1 MRSCLPCLLALTLAT
16 PAVAAW
22 DPDPSVNVPVT
33 TAPGEAEDSF
43 VVSDGAGGAI
53 VVFEEERGADLD
65 LYAQRLD
72 VNGDPMW
79 DPDGVLVCGAPGDQ
93 HVYRSSTGTTGFTP
107 VLPDGEG
114 GVWIAWHDGRAFGA
128 RQNDIFLQRL
138 DADGNAHFDVN
149 GLPIATG
156 TGMEDQPT
164 LGLDGTGGVV
174 VVWQDRNADPVF
186 YDLHGQRISAGGDL
200 LWNGGNPRPL
210 VVVGW
215 DQDAPVLVPDG
226 SGGVFMAWTDS
237 RDNLNDV
244 YAQRLSPDGDDLWAA
259 SGVPVAQSAN
269 GQDAIT
275 MIPSEDGHPIL
286 AWVDR
291 RLGSPDIYA
300 QKLDAADGSGMWG
313 FGGTA
318 VCLAADSQYRP
329 ALATDGAGGAFV
341 AWFDYRNAPSGPPWE
356 LDIFVQRMLV
366 DGSPAWTP
374 DGIAAC
380 AAADAQRDADL
391 WPDGVGGVFV
401 AWEDNRIGTGREDVY
416 AQHLDGAGTP
426 TFEADGRAIS
436 TVDGNQQRPD
446 LVAGAGGAIL
456 AWRDD
461 RDELFVPDV
470 YADRLLLAEGG
481 VIGVNRVRVD
491 LSDAGGDSRVVTVS
505 NVGAAAFDLLDV
517 TLADG
522 GQGFDLSLSGS
533 VPVELLPGDAIEVTV
548 SFDPG
553 LVGGAAE
560 DLLLVVHDAPEVAS
574 GVGVGSPVEVPLRAG
589 AITVGVGDASPSTPS
604 VAPLSVRPA
613 PFTGST
619 RIGAVLKVAGEV
631 TLSVHDVAGR
641 RMRTLVDGWVAA
653 GAHRW
658 TWDGRDAADRTVPP
672 GLYVIRLESPEGTR
686 TTKVVRLGGA
696 PRR

>member
-1 MRSCLPCLLALTLAT
+1 MRTSFQSLLVLVLAT

-33 TAPGEAEDSF
+33 LAPGDAEDSF

-65 LYAQRLD
+65 LYAQRID
-72 VNGDPMW
+72 VNGEPMW
-79 DPDGVLVCGAPGDQ
+79 DADGVLVCDAAGDQ
-93 HVYRSSTGTTGFTP
+93 HLFRSSTGTTGFTP

-138 DADGNAHFDVN
+138 DADGNAHFDPN
-149 GLPIATG
+149 GIPIATG

-186 YDLHGQRISAGGDL
+186 YDLHGQRVSGGGDL
-200 LWNGGNPRPL
+200 LWNGGSPRPL

-244 YAQRLSPDGDDLWAA
+244 YAQRLSPDGDDLWTA

-275 MIPSEDGHPIL
+275 MIVSEDGHPIL

-300 QKLDAADGSGMWG
+300 QKLDATDGSGMWG

-318 VCLAADSQYRP
+318 VCLATDSQYRP

-356 LDIFVQRMLV
+356 LDIFVQRMLI
-366 DGSPAWTP
+366 DGSPAWTAN
-374 DGIAAC
+374 GIAVC
-380 AAADAQRDADL
+380 AAADAQRDVDL
-391 WPDGVGGVFV
+391 WPDGAGGVFV
-401 AWEDNRIGTGREDVY
+401 AWEDNRVGTGREDIY
-416 AQHLDGAGTP
+416 AQHLDGTGAA
-426 TFEADGRAIS
+426 TFEPDGRAIS
-436 TVDGNQQRPD
+436 VVEGNQQRPD

-470 YADRLLLAEGG
+470 YADRLLLADDG

-491 LSDAGGDSRVVTVS
+491 LSDAGGDGRVVTVS

-517 TLADG
+517 ALAEG
-522 GQGFDLSLSGS
+522 GQGFDLALSAS
-533 VPVELLPGDAIEVTV
+533 VPTELLPGEALEVTV
-548 SFDPG
+548 SYEPG

-560 DLLLVVHDAPEVAS
+560 DVLLVAHDAPEVAT
-574 GVGVGSPVEVPLRAG
+574 GPGIGSPVSVPLRAG
-589 AITVGVGDASPSTPS
+589 AITVSVDDQSATAPS
-604 VAPLSVRPA
+604 VAGLVAHPA
-613 PFTGST
+613 PFTRAT
-619 RIGAVLKVAGEV
+619 RIGTVLDVDGEV
-631 TLSVHDVAGR
+631 TLTIHDVAGR
-641 RMRTLVDGWVAA
+641 HVARLVDGWVPA
-653 GAHRW
+653 GVHDW
-658 TWDGRDAADRTVPP
+658 IWDGRDTTHRPVPP
-672 GLYVIRLESPEGTR
+672 GVYL
-686 TTKVVRLGGA
+686 VRLHTTAGTATMKILRTGG
-696 PRR
+696 RRD